1 MERVTKTSAVKGG
14 SEDMA
19 AARAERV
26 AGGEDNALT
35 PIPEETGKQ
44 WAQATPTRRNK
55 SDTRGRSLS
64 SGRIRMR
71 GAVSGRLLPGEM
83 RRRKKDPPSSAKRT
97 KSKDAVVVA
106 AVVKKP
112 KRSFSAAVSGDKCSV
127 EAEQLPPNTE
137 AEAEPPVAASVQR
150 AKAKTKLSK
159 SERAL
164 KKAEA
169 ALARAKVQVDADI
182 SIKKKHK
189 MRDERERQARE
200 RDAKALKVSPPCPP
214 AHTRAHM
221 HAPAHAYE

>member
-1 MERVTKTSAVKGG
+1 M
-14 SEDMA
+14 
-19 AARAERV
+19 
-26 AGGEDNALT
+26 
-35 PIPEETGKQ
+35 
-44 WAQATPTRRNK
+44 
-55 SDTRGRSLS
+55 S
-64 SGRIRMR
+64 SGKIRMR

-83 RRRKKDPPSSAKRT
+83 RPRKSAPPSSVKRL
-97 KSKDAVVVA
+97 KSKDAVTVA
-106 AVVKKP
+106 AVVRKP
-112 KRSFSAAVSGDKCSV
+112 KRSGSSAVSGDKHSV
-127 EAEQLPPNTE
+127 EAEQLPPTAE
-137 AEAEPPVAASVQR
+137 AEAEFSDAASVQR

-169 ALARAKVQVDADI
+169 AFALAKAQVDAENI

-189 MRDERERQARE
+189 VRDERERQARE